1 MIKKILITI
10 SLSASLLI
18 AQSELTG
25 SIGLGLGNSNI
36 ENNFFVHDDNDKI
49 NSINTEG
56 NSIDK
61 NFVSPLLNLN
71 YGNFSL
77 YASAEKQRLSY
88 SWKKNNAVYI
98 KLNGLGIEQEFDNKI
113 FYALDYSVED
123 MYINPY
129 AINVDRKTDSA
140 KIINFNLGVNELYD
154 FLTIE
159 YMHEK
164 LKIDD
169 KVNKTEEQSYYKNEI
184 NVMAKVMDF
193 SENSNAHLGV
203 IVGNGV
209 YDGESNDYNK
219 IGLKYEMEVN
229 FLNTHQVKIENS
241 YEIYNFDEKNSYFNK
256 ERDEKVFAFK
266 LIYNKTNFLNYKNVF
281 LNTVLIKNTRNTN
294 IDFFKSNQELFLVS
308 IGYRF

>member
-25 SIGLGLGNSNI
+25 SIGLGLGNSDI

-88 SWKKNNAVYI
+88 SWKKNNAVYL

-129 AINVDRKTDSA
+129 AINVDRKTDTA
-140 KIINFNLGVNELYD
+140 KIINFHLGVNELYD

-164 LKIDD
+164 LNIDD
-169 KVNKTEEQSYYKNEI
+169 KVSKTEEQSYYKNEI

-193 SENSNAHLGV
+193 NENSNAHLGV

-281 LNTVLIKNTRNTN
+281 LNTVLIKNTKNSN

>member
-25 SIGLGLGNSNI
+25 SIGLGLGNSDI
-36 ENNFFVHDDNDKI
+36 ENNFFVQDDNDKI

-123 MYINPY
+123 MYTNPY

-140 KIINFNLGVNELYD
+140 KIINFNLGINELYD

-184 NVMAKVMDF
+184 NVMGKVMDF
-193 SENSNAHLGV
+193 NENSDAHLGF

-281 LNTVLIKNTRNTN
+281 LNTVLIKNTKNSN

>member
-164 LKIDD
+164 LNIDD

-219 IGLKYEMEVN
+219 IGLKYDMEVN

>member
-25 SIGLGLGNSNI
+25 SIGLGLGNSDI

-164 LKIDD
+164 LNIDD

>member
-129 AINVDRKTDSA
+129 AINVDRKTDTA

-164 LKIDD
+164 LNIDD

-281 LNTVLIKNTRNTN
+281 LMQI
-294 IDFFKSNQELFLVS
+294 
-308 IGYRF
+308 

>member
-25 SIGLGLGNSNI
+25 SIGLGLGNSDI

-123 MYINPY
+123 MYTNPY

-140 KIINFNLGVNELYD
+140 KIINFNLGINELYD

-184 NVMAKVMDF
+184 NVMGKVMDF
-193 SENSNAHLGV
+193 NENSDAHLGF

-281 LNTVLIKNTRNTN
+281 LNTVLIKNTKNSN

>member
-129 AINVDRKTDSA
+129 AINVDRKTDTA
-140 KIINFNLGVNELYD
+140 KIINFNLGVKELYD

-169 KVNKTEEQSYYKNEI
+169 KVYKTEEQSYYKNEI

>member
-164 LKIDD
+164 LNIDD

-219 IGLKYEMEVN
+219 IGLKYEMDVN

>member
-25 SIGLGLGNSNI
+25 SIGLGLGNSDI

-129 AINVDRKTDSA
+129 AINVDRKTDTA

-164 LKIDD
+164 LNIDD

-184 NVMAKVMDF
+184 NVMGKVMDF
-193 SENSNAHLGV
+193 NENSDAHLGF

>member
-1 MIKKILITI
+1 MIKKILITM

-25 SIGLGLGNSNI
+25 SVGLGLGNLDV

-49 NSINTEG
+49 SSINTEAK
-56 NSIDK
+56 SINR

-71 YGNFSL
+71 YGSFSL
-77 YASAEKQRLSY
+77 NANAEEQRLSY
-88 SWKKNNAVYI
+88 SWKENNAVY
-98 KLNGLGIEQEFDNKI
+98 LMSNGLGIEQEFDNKI
-113 FYALDYSVED
+113 FYGLDYSVED

-129 AINVDRKTDSA
+129 AINVNRKTDTA
-140 KIINFNLGVNELYD
+140 KILNLNLGVNELYD
-154 FLTIE
+154 FLNIQ
-159 YMHEK
+159 YMHER
-164 LKIDD
+164 LSLDD
-169 KVNKTEEQSYYKNEI
+169 KVNKTEEQSYYKNQF
-184 NVMAKVMDF
+184 NFMAKVLDF
-193 SENSNAHLGV
+193 NENSNAHLGL

-219 IGLKYEMEVN
+219 IGLKYEMELN
-229 FLNTHQVKIENS
+229 FLNTHQVKLENS

-266 LIYNKTNFLNYKNVF
+266 LIYNKTKFLNYKNVF
-281 LNTVLIKNTRNTN
+281 LNTVLIKNTRNSN

>member
-164 LKIDD
+164 LNIDD

-266 LIYNKTNFLNYKNVF
+266 LIYNKKF
-281 LNTVLIKNTRNTN
+281 
-294 IDFFKSNQELFLVS
+294 Q
-308 IGYRF
+308 

>member
-164 LKIDD
+164 LNIDD

-241 YEIYNFDEKNSYFNK
+241 YEIYNFDEINSYFNK